1 MTTLKLNY
9 FLKVP
14 NIATLGIRASA
25 YEFRGHEHSVHDT
38 YPSRSSLFV
47 AFKFSSGAQAF
58 EKQNR
63 QPLLM
68 IRVIKLV
75 S

>member
-1 MTTLKLNY
+1 MITLKLNY

-14 NIATLGIRASA
+14 NIATLGIRAST
-25 YEFRGHEHSVHDT
+25 YEFRGHEHSIHNT

-63 QPLLM
+63 LM
-68 IRVIKLV
+68 IRVIKFV